1 MSAVYLIRHGQASF
15 GAADY
20 DRLSERGEHQARV
33 LGDALAHLSPRI
45 GALASGDMLRH
56 RQTAQACLHAMGH
69 EAEWQV
75 DAGWNEFDH
84 VAVINALRPHDTD
97 HALLR
102 AELLAAPD
110 PGRAFQSMF
119 EQAVARWACGGNEA
133 DYAETWTAFRAR
145 CRQSLAGL
153 FDALPKNTDAL
164 VFTSGGPIA
173 AIAQDLLHIPDSDGF
188 RLNWGLVN
196 CGVTKVVRGR
206 DGVRLSTLNGHA
218 HFEGEHAGLVT
229 YR

>member
-1 MSAVYLIRHGQASF
+1 MSAIYLVRHGQASF

-20 DRLSERGEHQARV
+20 DRLSERGEQQARV
-33 LGDALAHLSPRI
+33 LGGALAHLSPRI
-45 GALASGDMLRH
+45 GALVSGDMLRH
-56 RQTAQACLHAMGH
+56 RQTAQGCLQAMGH
-69 EAEWQV
+69 VAEWQV

-84 VAVINALRPHDTD
+84 VAVINALRPDDAD
-97 HALLR
+97 HVLLR

-110 PGRAFQSMF
+110 PRRAFQPMF
-119 EQAVARWACGGNEA
+119 EQAVARWVGGAHDA
-133 DYAETWTAFRAR
+133 DYAESWQAFRAR
-145 CRQSLAGL
+145 CNAALAAL
-153 FDALPKNTDAL
+153 LEALPQGRDAL

-173 AIAQDLLHIPDSDGF
+173 ALAQDLLHIPDSDGF

-196 CGVTKVVRGR
+196 CGVTKLVRGR
-206 DGVRLSTLNGHA
+206 EGVRLSTLNGHA

>member
-1 MSAVYLIRHGQASF
+1 MSAVYLVRHGQASF

-33 LGDALAHLSPRI
+33 LGSALVHLSPRI

-56 RQTAQACLHAMGH
+56 RQTARACLQAMGQPT
-69 EAEWQV
+69 EWRV

-84 VAVINALRPHDTD
+84 VAVIDGLRPGDAD
-97 HALLR
+97 HAQLR

-110 PGRAFQSMF
+110 PKRAFQAIF
-119 EQAVARWACGGNEA
+119 EQAVARWVGGGHDA
-133 DYAETWTAFRAR
+133 DYAETWPMFRAR
-145 CRQSLAGL
+145 CRQALDTLLASLPNGS
-153 FDALPKNTDAL
+153 DAL

-173 AIAQDLLHIPDSDGF
+173 ALAQDLLRIPDSDGF

-196 CGVTKVVRGR
+196 CGVTKLVRGR

-218 HFEGEHAGLVT
+218 HFEGEHAALVT

>member
-20 DRLSERGEHQARV
+20 DRLSERGELQARV
-33 LGDALAHLSPRI
+33 LGGALSHLSPRI
-45 GALASGDMLRH
+45 GALVSGDMLRH
-56 RQTAQACLHAMGH
+56 RQTAQGCLQAMGH
-69 EAEWQV
+69 SAQWQV

-84 VAVINALRPHDTD
+84 VSVVTALRPDYAD
-97 HALLR
+97 PEVLR
-102 AELLAAPD
+102 AELMAQPD
-110 PGRAFQSMF
+110 PHRAFQTMF
-119 EQAVARWACGGNEA
+119 EQAVVRWVSGEHDD
-133 DYAETWTAFRAR
+133 DYAETWQAFRAR
-145 CRQSLAGL
+145 GKAALARL
-153 FDALPKNTDAL
+153 LEALPQGSDAL

-173 AIAQDLLHIPDSDGF
+173 ALAQQLLHIPDSDGF

-196 CGVTKVVRGR
+196 CGVTKLVRGR

-218 HFEGEHAGLVT
+218 HFEGEHAALVT